1 MRERALQEN
10 VSYDDLLTLV
20 IAKEQSAKGAG
31 LLEKASEQLEYH
43 HNTAA
48 QQVRRLQKENQK
60 LKAQLPKPPCQRCG
74 HTKCDKGR
82 TCPAWGQ
89 KFPSCTKMNH
99 FAEVCRATNQNK
111 RTARRLSSA
120 DESDSE
126 ETSGRITVGKLNSK
140 SISVKIK
147 IQPF

>member
-31 LLEKASEQLEYH
+31 LLEKANEQLEYH

-89 KFPSCTKMNH
+89 KFRHVPKWIIL
-99 FAEVCRATNQNK
+99 QK
-111 RTARRLSSA
+111 SA
-120 DESDSE
+120 
-126 ETSGRITVGKLNSK
+126 VQQ
-140 SISVKIK
+140 IK
-147 IQPF
+147 INAPQDGYQVQTRVTQKKQEG

>member
-1 MRERALQEN
+1 MQEN

-31 LLEKASEQLEYH
+31 LLEKANEQLEYH

-60 LKAQLPKPPCQRCG
+60 LEAQLPKPPCQRCG

-89 KFPSCTKMNH
+89 KFRHVPK
-99 FAEVCRATNQNK
+99 
-111 RTARRLSSA
+111 
-120 DESDSE
+120 
-126 ETSGRITVGKLNSK
+126 
-140 SISVKIK
+140 
-147 IQPF
+147 